1 LLKTDLRLRRKKDSM
16 RRAVFMRDKRREA
29 KEDERLAQQ

>member
-16 RRAVFMRDKRREA
+16 RRAVFMRDERREA